1 MGMGTFKKILIANRG
16 EIAVRI
22 IRACKEL
29 NIATVAIYS
38 EADRDAYHTRLAD
51 EAICVGP
58 SLSSASYLNIPN
70 IISAAMITGAD
81 AIHPGYG
88 FLAENASFADICASH
103 GFKFIGPAAQ
113 AIEKMGDKAAARRM
127 MEQAGV
133 PVVPGSSGPITSEAE
148 ALEVAVAIGFP
159 VLVKAS
165 AGGGGRGMRVAHHSD
180 DLVKAI
186 RTARSE
192 AEAAF
197 GNAEVYLEKFI
208 EEPRHIEFQLLC
220 DEHGQAVYVGE
231 RDCSIQ
237 RRHQKMLEEAPSPAV
252 SESLRREMGSIAVRG
267 AQAAG
272 YSSAGTMEFLL
283 DRFGNYYFIEMNT
296 RIQVEHPVS
305 ELITG
310 IDLVK
315 EQIRIAQGEE
325 LGYGQEDIQIRGHAI
340 ECRITAEDPERDFL
354 PQPGQVT
361 YFQPPTG
368 PGIRVETALYP
379 GYVIPPYYDSM
390 VAKVIAWGANRT
402 EAIARM
408 KRALDEFQLEGVK
421 TTIPFHRK
429 VLDNAFFRK
438 GEVYTNFIQ
447 RRVLAEE

>member
-1 MGMGTFKKILIANRG
+1 MGP
-16 EIAVRI
+16 
-22 IRACKEL
+22 
-29 NIATVAIYS
+29 
-38 EADRDAYHTRLAD
+38 
-51 EAICVGP
+51 GP
-58 SLSSASYLNIPN
+58 SNASYLNIPN

-88 FLAENASFADICASH
+88 FLAENANFAEICTSH
-103 GFKFIGPAAQ
+103 GIKFIGPSPG
-113 AIEKMGDKAAARRM
+113 AIERLGDKATARKI
-127 MEQAGV
+127 MEEAGV
-133 PVVPGSSGPITSEAE
+133 PVVPGSSGPITCVEE
-148 ALEVAVAIGFP
+148 ALEVAHAIGYP

-165 AGGGGRGMRVAHHSD
+165 SGGGGRGMRLAHHPD

-186 RTARSE
+186 RTAQSE

-220 DEHGQAVYVGE
+220 DEHGQGVYVGE

-252 SESLRREMGSIAVRG
+252 SEALRREMGLIAVRG
-267 AQAAG
+267 ALAAG
-272 YSSAGTMEFLL
+272 YTNAGTMEFLL
-283 DRFGNYYFIEMNT
+283 DRFGNYYFIEMNA
-296 RIQVEHPVS
+296 RIQVEHPVT

-325 LGYGQEDIQIRGHAI
+325 LGYLQEDIKIRGHAI

-354 PQPGQVT
+354 PQPGQIT
-361 YFQPPTG
+361 YFQPPMG

-390 VAKVIAWGANRT
+390 VAKVIAWGADRT

-408 KRALDEFQLEGVK
+408 KRALAEFQLEGVK
-421 TTIPFHRK
+421 NTIPFHQK

>member
-1 MGMGTFKKILIANRG
+1 
-16 EIAVRI
+16 E
-22 IRACKEL
+22 
-29 NIATVAIYS
+29 
-38 EADRDAYHTRLAD
+38 
-51 EAICVGP
+51 
-58 SLSSASYLNIPN
+58 
-70 IISAAMITGAD
+70 
-81 AIHPGYG
+81 
-88 FLAENASFADICASH
+88 
-103 GFKFIGPAAQ
+103 
-113 AIEKMGDKAAARRM
+113 
-127 MEQAGV
+127 
-133 PVVPGSSGPITSEAE
+133 E
-148 ALEVAVAIGFP
+148 ALEVAHAIGYP

-165 AGGGGRGMRVAHHSD
+165 SGGGGRGMRLAHHPD

-186 RTARSE
+186 RTAQSE

-220 DEHGQAVYVGE
+220 DEHGQGVYVGE

-252 SESLRREMGSIAVRG
+252 SEALRREMGLIAVRG
-267 AQAAG
+267 ALAAG
-272 YSSAGTMEFLL
+272 YTNAGTMEFLL
-283 DRFGNYYFIEMNT
+283 DRFGNYYFIEMNA
-296 RIQVEHPVS
+296 RIQVEHPVT

-325 LGYGQEDIQIRGHAI
+325 LGYLQEDIKIRGHAI

-354 PQPGQVT
+354 PQPGQIT
-361 YFQPPTG
+361 YFQPPMG

-390 VAKVIAWGANRT
+390 VAKVIAWGADRT

-408 KRALDEFQLEGVK
+408 KRALAEFQLEGVK
-421 TTIPFHRK
+421 NTIPFHQK

>member
-1 MGMGTFKKILIANRG
+1 MGASKGTIANRG
-16 EIAVRI
+16 EIAVRV

-29 NIATVAIYS
+29 NIASVAIYS

-58 SLSSASYLNIPN
+58 GPSNASYLNIPN

-88 FLAENASFADICASH
+88 FLAENANFAEICTSH
-103 GFKFIGPAAQ
+103 GIKFIGPSPG
-113 AIEKMGDKAAARRM
+113 AIERLGDKATARKI
-127 MEQAGV
+127 MEEAGV
-133 PVVPGSSGPITSEAE
+133 PVVPGSSGPITCVEE
-148 ALEVAVAIGFP
+148 ALEVAHAIGYP

-165 AGGGGRGMRVAHHSD
+165 SGGGGRGMRLAHHPD

-186 RTARSE
+186 RTAQSE

-220 DEHGQAVYVGE
+220 DEHGQGVYVGE

-252 SESLRREMGSIAVRG
+252 SEALRREMGLIAVRG
-267 AQAAG
+267 ALAAG
-272 YSSAGTMEFLL
+272 YTNAGTMEFLL
-283 DRFGNYYFIEMNT
+283 DRFGNYYFIEMNA
-296 RIQVEHPVS
+296 RIQVEHPVT

-325 LGYGQEDIQIRGHAI
+325 LGYLQEDIKIRGHAI

-354 PQPGQVT
+354 PQPGQIT
-361 YFQPPTG
+361 YFQPPMG

-390 VAKVIAWGANRT
+390 VAKVIAWGADRT

-408 KRALDEFQLEGVK
+408 KRALAEFQLEGVK
-421 TTIPFHRK
+421 NTIPFHQK

>member
-1 MGMGTFKKILIANRG
+1 MGPG
-16 EIAVRI
+16 
-22 IRACKEL
+22 
-29 NIATVAIYS
+29 
-38 EADRDAYHTRLAD
+38 
-51 EAICVGP
+51 
-58 SLSSASYLNIPN
+58 SSNASYLNIPN

-88 FLAENASFADICASH
+88 FLAENANFAEICTSH
-103 GFKFIGPAAQ
+103 GIKFIGPSPG
-113 AIEKMGDKAAARRM
+113 AIERLGDKATARKI
-127 MEQAGV
+127 MEEAGV
-133 PVVPGSSGPITSEAE
+133 PVVPGSSGPITCVEE
-148 ALEVAVAIGFP
+148 ALEVAHAIGYP

-165 AGGGGRGMRVAHHSD
+165 SGGGGRGMRLAHHPD

-186 RTARSE
+186 RTAQSE

-220 DEHGQAVYVGE
+220 DEHGQGVYVGE

-252 SESLRREMGSIAVRG
+252 SEALRREMGLIAVRG
-267 AQAAG
+267 ALAAG
-272 YSSAGTMEFLL
+272 YTNAGTMEFLL
-283 DRFGNYYFIEMNT
+283 DRFGNYYFIEMNA
-296 RIQVEHPVS
+296 RIQVEHPVT

-325 LGYGQEDIQIRGHAI
+325 LGYLQEDIKIRGHAI

-354 PQPGQVT
+354 PQPGQIT
-361 YFQPPTG
+361 YFQPPMG

-390 VAKVIAWGANRT
+390 VAKVIAWGADRT

-408 KRALDEFQLEGVK
+408 KRALAEFQLEGVK
-421 TTIPFHRK
+421 NTIPFHQK

>member
-1 MGMGTFKKILIANRG
+1 MGSFKKVLIANRG
-16 EIAVRI
+16 EIAVRV

-29 NIATVAIYS
+29 NIASVAIYS

-58 SLSSASYLNIPN
+58 GPSNASYLNIPN

-88 FLAENASFADICASH
+88 FLAENANFAEICTSH
-103 GFKFIGPAAQ
+103 GIKFIGPSPG
-113 AIEKMGDKAAARRM
+113 AIERLGDKATARKI
-127 MEQAGV
+127 MEEAGV
-133 PVVPGSSGPITSEAE
+133 PVVPGSSGPITCVEE
-148 ALEVAVAIGFP
+148 ALEVAHAIGYP

-165 AGGGGRGMRVAHHSD
+165 SGGGGRGMRLAHHPD

-186 RTARSE
+186 RTAQSE

-220 DEHGQAVYVGE
+220 DEHGQGVYVGE

-252 SESLRREMGSIAVRG
+252 SEALRREMGLIAVRG
-267 AQAAG
+267 ALAAG
-272 YSSAGTMEFLL
+272 YTNAGTMEFLL
-283 DRFGNYYFIEMNT
+283 DRFGNYYFIEMNA
-296 RIQVEHPVS
+296 RIQVEHPVT

-325 LGYGQEDIQIRGHAI
+325 LGYLQEDIKIRGHAI

-354 PQPGQVT
+354 PQPGQIT
-361 YFQPPTG
+361 YFQPPMG

-390 VAKVIAWGANRT
+390 VAKVIAWGADRT

-408 KRALDEFQLEGVK
+408 KRALAEFQLEGVK
-421 TTIPFHRK
+421 NTIPFHQK